1 MPTCQHCLHKWT
13 WKQTIKKSFTLGVG
27 MKCPYCHEMQYY
39 STRFRKKSSMVSF
52 LVPLLLAFNFLFG
65 PSYLI
70 LIALLAFLP
79 LYTIIVPFFV
89 ELTNEE
95 EPLF

>member
-1 MPTCQHCLHKWT
+1 MIP
-13 WKQTIKKSFTLGVG
+13 
-27 MKCPYCHEMQYY
+27 
-39 STRFRKKSSMVSF
+39 F

-65 PSYLI
+65 PSYLF

-89 ELTNEE
+89 DLANEE